1 MISNLKERKNM
12 PSDLNYQVTR
22 REWSVLNDNDFLCS
36 CCGFQSAPTKEVPSG
51 YVEVFVNSE
60 GEPFLLCSIC
70 ATSKKLGRQVS
81 GSNNHGLILHV
92 TNLEQA
98 HVSNVAR
105 ITCTSLVSSL
115 PYAKAAQNLISQ
127 FQHMQATK
135 KDYLFLTDTGS
146 VIQTVTAL
154 TSIRANKLE
163 EASSIF
169 QHLKYFPSKAEYR
182 HILKYWHQVNPDYFS
197 PPPSL
202 T

>member
-1 MISNLKERKNM
+1 
-12 PSDLNYQVTR
+12 
-22 REWSVLNDNDFLCS
+22 
-36 CCGFQSAPTKEVPSG
+36 
-51 YVEVFVNSE
+51 
-60 GEPFLLCSIC
+60 
-70 ATSKKLGRQVS
+70 
-81 GSNNHGLILHV
+81 
-92 TNLEQA
+92 
-98 HVSNVAR
+98 
-105 ITCTSLVSSL
+105 
-115 PYAKAAQNLISQ
+115 
-127 FQHMQATK
+127 MQATK

-169 QHLKYFPSKAEYR
+169 KHLKYFPSKAEYR